1 MNLGILS
8 VNIARARVI
17 GAVHGEP
24 VVSGIDKKPLAAS
37 SAFVRTLGIDGD
49 EQADLTVH
57 GGVDK
62 AVYAYPAEHWPW
74 WESEKKLSCRP
85 ATFGENLTL
94 EGADENAVSI
104 GDRFQWGD
112 AILEVSQP
120 RAPCY
125 KLAIHTARPDVPQVM
140 TRSARCGWYFRVIGE
155 GIAPVEN
162 AKLVHI
168 SRSGGPTVREAFA
181 ALFDRRAAME
191 LSVRVRDTAQLAES
205 WRHAVAVKVER
216 LWGEAAA
223 EG

>member
-1 MNLGILS
+1 MNLRILS

-24 VVSGIDKKPLAAS
+24 VISGIDKHPVAS
-37 SAFVRTLGIDGD
+37 GSVRVHALGIDGD

-57 GGVDK
+57 GGADK
-62 AVYAYPAEHWPW
+62 AVYAYPADHWPW

-94 EGADENAVSI
+94 EGADENSVSI

-112 AILEVSQP
+112 AVLEVSQP

-125 KLAIHTARPDVPQVM
+125 KLGLHTARPDVPQLM
-140 TRSARCGWYFRVIGE
+140 THSARCGWYFRVIAE
-155 GIAPVEN
+155 GHAPARD

-168 SRSGGPTVREAFA
+168 SNPGAPGVRDTFV
-181 ALFDRRAAME
+181 ALFDRHSPKD
-191 LSVRVRDTAQLAES
+191 LCLRVRDAPQLAES
-205 WRHAVAVKVER
+205 WRHAMRAKIDR
-216 LWGEAAA
+216 LWG
-223 EG
+223 